1 MKLKILSVAVIA
13 LLLVVSCSNNSEIL
27 IEVINFSDQQRNDAT
42 IMLNRG
48 EIANMTEIPDGL
60 LPFLQSRKGENLPCQ
75 VDDVNG
81 DGVWDELYAPIDMEP
96 KKQKTVILDFINPD
110 DYPEFKTRTNLHL
123 GDASKPTYPELA
135 SANRLEGVSYE
146 NYSNVTSAAYQMEG
160 VAWENDKVG
169 FRNYMDQRNG
179 MDIFGKR
186 TEKMVLDNVG
196 IAGGPSYHEPDSWGM
211 DILKVGT
218 SLGAGGIGYMYN
230 DSIYRVGDNGSGTY
244 EVVFE
249 GSQRS
254 RFNFSYNNWSVD
266 GNPVNVTQQIEIS
279 AGKHYYQSVVS
290 YTGSELDLELVVGI
304 VNMKS
309 EEVHVLAL
317 GDHHTA
323 LLTHDL
329 QSEDTTLLAMALMV
343 PNQYLIRHGESKE
356 QGEGITQTYYVVLEA
371 NEGDPVPYRFYSL
384 WEMEDIRWSSLDEVK
399 AFLEEEAARWT
410 QSVGYKMLN

>member
-1 MKLKILSVAVIA
+1 MKLRNLSITVIA
-13 LLLVVSCSNNSEIL
+13 LLIASCNTNNEIL
-27 IEVINFSDQQRNDAT
+27 IEVINLSDQQRNDAS
-42 IMLNRG
+42 ILLNRG
-48 EIANMTEIPDGL
+48 EITNMTEIPDGMVPIL
-60 LPFLQSRKGENLPCQ
+60 KSRKGAYLPCQ
-75 VDDVNG
+75 VDDING
-81 DGVWDELYAPIDMEP
+81 DGKWDEIFAPIDMEP
-96 KKQKTVILDFINPD
+96 NKQKTVILVFISPA
-110 DYPEFKTRTNLHL
+110 DYPVFTTRTNLRL
-123 GDASKPTYPELA
+123 GDASKPTYPELT
-135 SANRLEGVSYE
+135 SAKRLEGVSYD

-186 TEKMVLDNVG
+186 TEEMVLDNVG
-196 IAGGPSYHEPDSWGM
+196 IAGGPSYHEPDVWGM

-218 SLGAGGIGYMYN
+218 SLGDGGIGYMYN
-230 DSIYRVGDNGSGTY
+230 DSIYRVGDSGSGTY

-254 RFNFSYNNWSVD
+254 RFNFSFNNWSVD

-279 AGKHYYQSVVS
+279 AGKHYYRSLVS
-290 YTGSELDLELVVGI
+290 YTGSDIELDLVAGI

-309 EEVHVLAL
+309 EKLHVLAL

-329 QSEDTTLLAMALMV
+329 QSEDTTLLAMALLV

-356 QGEGITQTYYVVLEA
+356 QGEGITQTYYVVMEA
-371 NEGDPVPYRFYSL
+371 NEGEPLPYRFYAL
-384 WEMEDIRWSSLDEVK
+384 WEMEDLRWSSLEEVK

-410 QSVGYKMLN
+410 QSVAYKMLN